1 MVDILMILY
10 FNKKNYKDLK
20 KLDIFIKRSLKIENN
35 FIYVQVLKLLIPQQ
49 LLIMLFNEPAQLD
62 KRYF

>member
-1 MVDILMILY
+1 MILY